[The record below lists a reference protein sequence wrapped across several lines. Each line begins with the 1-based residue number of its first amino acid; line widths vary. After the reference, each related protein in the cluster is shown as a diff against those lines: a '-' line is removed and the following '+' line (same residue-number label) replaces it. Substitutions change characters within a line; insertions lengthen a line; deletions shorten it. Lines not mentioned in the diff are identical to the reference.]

1 VYSNIHILRLFDQN
15 FLAILFQDINPKDI
29 RIYVKNKKILQVFR
43 DLFGKE
49 ISHLVK
55 KKPDELLEDVYGPI
69 DRFLSEKKLL
79 SSIKNNF
86 TSDDIYHLKDNLY
99 NLDFWISWRMYK
111 EFSDRKLR
119 LNVYQDSVIM

>member
-1 VYSNIHILRLFDQN
+1 VYSNIHILKLFDQN

-55 KKPDELLEDVYGPI
+55 KKSDELLENIYGPI
-69 DRFLSEKKLL
+69 DHFLSKKKLL

-99 NLDFWISWRMYK
+99 NLDFWISFSMYK